1 MYIIESAKI
10 IMAESS
16 KSSNLKFSDKVVV
29 VTGSGTGIGQAI
41 AKKFAEKGANIII
54 MGRRKEPLDKTSDIL
69 IEIMKKV
76 GSSGTVRAFSGV
88 DVSDEVGINEMFSSI
103 KQEFGRV
110 DIIVN
115 NAGVSGPV
123 KTFTNASFQDFKDC
137 VAIHLTGTF
146 WTSVQGLKVMDK
158 GSKIITIATFFTE
171 ENKYEQRPYRFR
183 TPYTAAQGAKNRLAE
198 ALAWELVEQGI
209 KSVATNPGPVHSDRI
224 YKTVY
229 PKAAAEFLRIGGYPG
244 LDSTE
249 IELSAINGLELL
261 GESPEVFSKGIMEI
275 AQQISK
281 SRSSPS
287 SSSSS
292 SSPPPTHSSAQPSS
306 PSKTTTTTT
315 TTSNTPITD
324 SDNAATTTTATAAAA
339 ATTPPP
345 PQLTPTQGS
354 GDLNKTIEGM
364 LIKIQEIAEKI
375 QQNTSKMI
383 VDNEFLSQEEVA
395 DMVLTLSDDTIS
407 KLINGRIIP
416 NDRVFYPVKP
426 IVGTF
431 IDDNSIQNLKEK
443 VVIITTTSSKEKDVQ
458 RIISLA
464 NKLND
469 IGVKQVIIL
478 SKNFDDTKFYKDFHS
493 HSLDLADEEKVKR
506 IFNTAKTKF
515 GSINSVIHITGD
527 YDYNRSLL
535 SLSRE
540 DWDLLVENFIHIP
553 ALITREA
560 VKFMSPADAI
570 QKPSQFKDSKGIIVI
585 LGPDSPS
592 GKKISGLSRARSEVF
607 RGALRPYTATVNQEL
622 SDVLGSKIKLN
633 LILAG
638 NVEGIESKIEN
649 VTTSVLN
656 LIAGSSLNKN
666 EAFFYMK
673 EGTKKKN
680 N

>member
-1 MYIIESAKI
+1 
-10 IMAESS
+10 MAAEPL
-16 KSSNLKFSDKVVV
+16 KSSGLKFSDKIVVI
-29 VTGSGTGIGQAI
+29 TGSGTGIGQAI
-41 AKKFAEKGANIII
+41 AKKFAEKGASIII
-54 MGRRKEPLDKTSDIL
+54 MGRRKEPLDKTSEIL
-69 IEIMKKV
+69 IDIMKKV
-76 GSSGTVRAFSGV
+76 GSSGTVKSFSGV
-88 DVSDEVGINEMFSSI
+88 DVSDENGINDMFSNI
-103 KQEFGRV
+103 KQEFGKV

-146 WTSVQGLKVMDK
+146 WTSVQGLKVMDR

-198 ALAWELVEQGI
+198 ALAWELVERGI

-249 IELSAINGLELL
+249 VEVSATKGLDLL
-261 GESPEVFSKGIMEI
+261 GESPEAFSKGIMEI
-275 AQQISK
+275 AEQLSN
-281 SRSSPS
+281 SRSSIS
-287 SSSSS
+287 STSSHSS
-292 SSPPPTHSSAQPSS
+292 HSSPHS
-306 PSKTTTTTT
+306 TTTTITS
-315 TTSNTPITD
+315 TSNDDD
-324 SDNAATTTTATAAAA
+324 SISSPALTTNQDA
-339 ATTPPP
+339 
-345 PQLTPTQGS
+345 
-354 GDLNKTIEGM
+354 LNKTIEGM
-364 LIKIQEIAEKI
+364 LMKIQEIAEKI
-375 QQNTSKMI
+375 QNNTSKMI

-426 IVGTF
+426 IVGTS
-431 IDDNSIQNLKEK
+431 IDDNNLQILKEK
-443 VVIITTTSSKEKDVQ
+443 VVVITTTSSKEKDVQ
-458 RIISLA
+458 RITSLA
-464 NKLND
+464 NKLNET
-469 IGVKQVIIL
+469 GVKQVIIL
-478 SKNFDDTKFYKDFHS
+478 SKNSSDDTKFYKDFHS
-493 HSLDLADEEKVKR
+493 HSLDLADEEKVKK
-506 IFNTAKTKF
+506 ILNTAKTKY
-515 GSINSVIHITGD
+515 GSIDFVIHITGE
-527 YDYNRSLL
+527 YDYSRSLS

-540 DWDLLVENFIHIP
+540 EWDVLVENFIHIP

-570 QKPSQFKDSKGIIVI
+570 QKPSQFKESKGIIVI
-585 LGPDSPS
+585 LGPDSPY

-633 LILAG
+633 LILPG
-638 NVEGIESKIEN
+638 NIEGIESNIEN
-649 VTTSVLN
+649 VTTSILN

-666 EAFFYMK
+666 ESIFYIDEGKK
-673 EGTKKKN
+673 EK
-680 N
+680 

>member
-1 MYIIESAKI
+1 
-10 IMAESS
+10 MAESL
-16 KSSNLKFSDKVVV
+16 KTPDLKFSDKIVVI
-29 VTGSGTGIGQAI
+29 TGSGTGIGQAI
-41 AKKFAEKGANIII
+41 AKKFAERGASIII
-54 MGRRKEPLDKTSDIL
+54 LGRRKEPLDKTTEIL
-69 IEIMKKV
+69 VDIMKKV
-76 GSSGTVRAFSGV
+76 GSSGTVRSFSGV
-88 DVSDEVGINEMFSSI
+88 DVSDENGINEMFSNI
-103 KQEFGRV
+103 KQEFGKV

-123 KTFTNASFQDFKDC
+123 KTFTNASFKDFKDC

-146 WTSVQGLKVMDK
+146 WTSIQGLKVMDK

-249 IELSAINGLELL
+249 VELSATNGLDLL

-275 AQQISK
+275 AQQVSN
-281 SRSSPS
+281 SRLSSSISSPS
-287 SSSSS
+287 SS
-292 SSPPPTHSSAQPSS
+292 
-306 PSKTTTTTT
+306 TT
-315 TTSNTPITD
+315 TTSTTSTD
-324 SDNAATTTTATAAAA
+324 IDDGVTASSSSAAAA
-339 ATTPPP
+339 AAANP
-345 PQLTPTQGS
+345 LTPNQ

-375 QQNTSKMI
+375 QNNTSKMI

-426 IVGTF
+426 IVGTS

-478 SKNFDDTKFYKDFHS
+478 SKNYDDTKFYKDFHS

-515 GSINSVIHITGD
+515 GSIDSVIHITGD

-638 NVEGIESKIEN
+638 NVEGMESTIEN

-656 LIAGSSLNKN
+656 LISGSSLNKN
-666 EAFFYMK
+666 ESIFYID
-673 EGTKKKN
+673 EGTKKN
-680 N
+680 NN

>member
-1 MYIIESAKI
+1 VI
-10 IMAESS
+10 
-16 KSSNLKFSDKVVV
+16 
-29 VTGSGTGIGQAI
+29 TGSGTGIGQAI
-41 AKKFAEKGANIII
+41 AKKFAERGASIII
-54 MGRRKEPLDKTSDIL
+54 MGRRKEPLDKTTEIL
-69 IEIMKKV
+69 VDIMKKV
-76 GSSGTVRAFSGV
+76 GSSGIVRSFSGV
-88 DVSDEVGINEMFSSI
+88 DVSDENGINEMFSNI
-103 KQEFGRV
+103 KQEFGKV

-198 ALAWELVEQGI
+198 ALAWELVDQGI

-249 IELSAINGLELL
+249 VELSATNGLDLL
-261 GESPEVFSKGIMEI
+261 GESPEVFSKGTMEI
-275 AQQISK
+275 AQQISN
-281 SRSSPS
+281 SRLSSISSSPS
-287 SSSSS
+287 SPSTTTNSTTTITGTDDGAAASSS
-292 SSPPPTHSSAQPSS
+292 
-306 PSKTTTTTT
+306 
-315 TTSNTPITD
+315 
-324 SDNAATTTTATAAAA
+324 AAAA
-339 ATTPPP
+339 ATT
-345 PQLTPTQGS
+345 TPVTPNQ

-375 QQNTSKMI
+375 QKNTSKMI

-426 IVGTF
+426 IVGTY
-431 IDDNSIQNLKEK
+431 IDDNSIQNLKDK

-458 RIISLA
+458 RTISLA

-478 SKNFDDTKFYKDFHS
+478 SKNYDDTKFYKDFHS
-493 HSLDLADEEKVKR
+493 HSLDLADEDKVKR

-515 GSINSVIHITGD
+515 GSIDSLIHITGD

-540 DWDLLVENFIHIP
+540 EWDLLVENFIHIP

-638 NVEGIESKIEN
+638 NVEGMESNIEN

-656 LIAGSSLNKN
+656 LFSGSSLNKN
-666 EAFFYMK
+666 ESIFYID
-673 EGTKKKN
+673 EGTKKN
-680 N
+680 NNN

>member
-1 MYIIESAKI
+1 
-10 IMAESS
+10 MAESLES
-16 KSSNLKFSDKVVV
+16 PSLKFSDKIVVI
-29 VTGSGTGIGQAI
+29 TGSGTGIGQAI
-41 AKKFAEKGANIII
+41 AKKFAETGASIII
-54 MGRRKEPLDKTSDIL
+54 MGRRKEPLDKTTEIL
-69 IEIMKKV
+69 IDIMKKV
-76 GSSGTVRAFSGV
+76 GSTSTVRSFSGV
-88 DVSDEVGINEMFSSI
+88 DVSDENGINEMFSNI
-103 KQEFGRV
+103 KQEFGKV

-198 ALAWELVEQGI
+198 ALAWELVERGI
-209 KSVATNPGPVHSDRI
+209 KSVGTNPGPVHSDRI

-249 IELSAINGLELL
+249 VEVSSTKGLDLL
-261 GESPEVFSKGIMEI
+261 GESHEVFSKGIMEI
-275 AQQISK
+275 AQQISD
-281 SRSSPS
+281 SRLSNSSSTLPPPSSPS
-287 SSSSS
+287 STSTTTSTTITGSDDAS
-292 SSPPPTHSSAQPSS
+292 SSPP
-306 PSKTTTTTT
+306 
-315 TTSNTPITD
+315 TP
-324 SDNAATTTTATAAAA
+324 TTTTALN
-339 ATTPPP
+339 PN
-345 PQLTPTQGS
+345 QD
-354 GDLNKTIEGM
+354 DLNKTIEGM

-375 QQNTSKMI
+375 QNNTSKMI

-426 IVGTF
+426 IVGTS

-478 SKNFDDTKFYKDFHS
+478 SKNYDDTKFYKDFHS

-515 GSINSVIHITGD
+515 GSIDSVIHITGE
-527 YDYNRSLL
+527 YDYNRSLS

-540 DWDLLVENFIHIP
+540 EWDILVENFIHIP

-638 NVEGIESKIEN
+638 NIEGIESNIEN

-666 EAFFYMK
+666 ESIFYIDEGKK
-673 EGTKKKN
+673 EK
-680 N
+680 

>member
-1 MYIIESAKI
+1 
-10 IMAESS
+10 MAESL
-16 KSSNLKFSDKVVV
+16 KTPALKFSDKIVVI
-29 VTGSGTGIGQAI
+29 TGSGTGIGQAI
-41 AKKFAEKGANIII
+41 AKKFAERGASIII
-54 MGRRKEPLDKTSDIL
+54 LGRRKEPLDKTTEIL
-69 IEIMKKV
+69 VDIMKKV
-76 GSSGTVRAFSGV
+76 GSSGTVRSFSGV
-88 DVSDEVGINEMFSSI
+88 DVSDENGINEMFSNI
-103 KQEFGRV
+103 KQEFGKV

-123 KTFTNASFQDFKDC
+123 KTFTNASFKDFKDC

-146 WTSVQGLKVMDK
+146 WTSIQGLKVMDK

-249 IELSAINGLELL
+249 VELSATNGLDLL

-275 AQQISK
+275 AQQVSN
-281 SRSSPS
+281 SRLSSISSPS
-287 SSSSS
+287 SSTTTTSTTSTDTDDGVTASSS
-292 SSPPPTHSSAQPSS
+292 SSAAG
-306 PSKTTTTTT
+306 
-315 TTSNTPITD
+315 
-324 SDNAATTTTATAAAA
+324 AAT
-339 ATTPPP
+339 PPFIAN
-345 PQLTPTQGS
+345 Q

-375 QQNTSKMI
+375 QNNTSKMI

-426 IVGTF
+426 IVGTS

-478 SKNFDDTKFYKDFHS
+478 SKNYDDTKFYKDFHS

-515 GSINSVIHITGD
+515 GSIDSVIHITGD

-638 NVEGIESKIEN
+638 NVEGMESNIEN

-656 LIAGSSLNKN
+656 LISGSSLNKN
-666 EAFFYMK
+666 ESIFYID

-680 N
+680 NN

>member
-1 MYIIESAKI
+1 
-10 IMAESS
+10 MAESLES
-16 KSSNLKFSDKVVV
+16 PSLKFSDKIVVI
-29 VTGSGTGIGQAI
+29 TGSGTGIGQAI
-41 AKKFAEKGANIII
+41 AKKFAETGASIII
-54 MGRRKEPLDKTSDIL
+54 MGRRKEPLDKTTEIL
-69 IEIMKKV
+69 IDIMKKV
-76 GSSGTVRAFSGV
+76 GSSGTVRSFSGV
-88 DVSDEVGINEMFSSI
+88 DVSDENGINEMFSNI
-103 KQEFGRV
+103 KQEFGKV

-198 ALAWELVEQGI
+198 ALAWELVERGI
-209 KSVATNPGPVHSDRI
+209 KSVGTNPGPVHSDRI

-249 IELSAINGLELL
+249 VEVSSTKGLDLL
-261 GESPEVFSKGIMEI
+261 GESHEVFSKGIMEI
-275 AQQISK
+275 AQQISD
-281 SRSSPS
+281 SRLSNSSSTLPPS
-287 SSSSS
+287 SSSSSTSTTTSTTITGSDDASSS
-292 SSPPPTHSSAQPSS
+292 SSPPPP
-306 PSKTTTTTT
+306 
-315 TTSNTPITD
+315 
-324 SDNAATTTTATAAAA
+324 TTTTALN
-339 ATTPPP
+339 PN
-345 PQLTPTQGS
+345 QD
-354 GDLNKTIEGM
+354 DLNKTIEGM

-375 QQNTSKMI
+375 QNNTSKMI

-426 IVGTF
+426 IVGTS

-478 SKNFDDTKFYKDFHS
+478 SKNYDDTKFYKDFHS

-515 GSINSVIHITGD
+515 GSIDSVIHITGE
-527 YDYNRSLL
+527 YDYNRSLS

-540 DWDLLVENFIHIP
+540 EWDILVENFIHIP

-638 NVEGIESKIEN
+638 NIEGIESNIEN

-666 EAFFYMK
+666 ESIFYIDEGKK
-673 EGTKKKN
+673 EK
-680 N
+680 

>member
-1 MYIIESAKI
+1 
-10 IMAESS
+10 MAESS
-16 KSSNLKFSDKVVV
+16 SNNKSSKLKFSDKIVVI
-29 VTGSGTGIGQAI
+29 TGSGTGIGQAI

-54 MGRRKEPLDKTSDIL
+54 MGRRKEPLDKTADIL
-69 IEIMKKV
+69 MDIMKKV

-88 DVSDEVGINEMFSSI
+88 DVSDEIGINEMFSAI
-103 KQEFGRV
+103 KQEFGKV

-146 WTSVQGLKVMDK
+146 WTSVQGLKVMER

-244 LDSTE
+244 LESRE
-249 IELSAINGLELL
+249 VELAATKGLDLL
-261 GESPEVFSKGIMEI
+261 GEPSEVLLKGIMEI
-275 AQQISK
+275 AEQISN
-281 SRSSPS
+281 SRSSIPSSNGSSSAS
-287 SSSSS
+287 SSSSVEIN
-292 SSPPPTHSSAQPSS
+292 QE
-306 PSKTTTTTT
+306 
-315 TTSNTPITD
+315 
-324 SDNAATTTTATAAAA
+324 
-339 ATTPPP
+339 
-345 PQLTPTQGS
+345 

-375 QQNTSKMI
+375 QNNTSKMI

-407 KLINGRIIP
+407 KLINGRVIP

-426 IVGTF
+426 IVGTSV
-431 IDDNSIQNLKEK
+431 DGNNIQDLKEK
-443 VVIITTTSSKEKDVQ
+443 VVVITTTSSKEKGVQ
-458 RIISLA
+458 RVINLA

-478 SKNFDDTKFYKDFHS
+478 SRNSDDMNFYKDFHS
-493 HSLDLADEEKVKR
+493 HSLDLLDEEKVKR

-515 GSINSVIHITGD
+515 GNIDAIIHFTGD
-527 YDYNRSLL
+527 YDYDRNLS
-535 SLSRE
+535 SLSRQE
-540 DWDLLVENFIHIP
+540 WDEIVDNFIHIP

-560 VKFMSPADAI
+560 VRIMAPDGALDQPA
-570 QKPSQFKDSKGIIVI
+570 KFKDSTGIIVI

-622 SDVLGSKIKLN
+622 SDVLGSRIRLY
-633 LILAG
+633 LVLAG
-638 NVEGIESKIEN
+638 NIEGVESDIGN
-649 VTTSVLN
+649 VTTSILN
-656 LIAGSSLNKN
+656 LISGSSLNKN
-666 EAFFYMK
+666 ESIFYID
-673 EGTKKKN
+673 EGKKVIK
-680 N
+680 

>member
-1 MYIIESAKI
+1 
-10 IMAESS
+10 MAESL
-16 KSSNLKFSDKVVV
+16 KSSLKFSDKIIVI
-29 VTGSGTGIGQAI
+29 TGSGTGIGQAI
-41 AKKFAEKGANIII
+41 AKKFAENGASIII
-54 MGRRKEPLDKTSDIL
+54 MGRRKEPLDKTTEIL
-69 IEIMKKV
+69 NDIMKKA
-76 GSSGTVRAFSGV
+76 GSSGTVRSFSGV
-88 DVSDEVGINEMFSSI
+88 DVSDENGINEMFSNI
-103 KQEFGRV
+103 QQEFGKV

-158 GSKIITIATFFTE
+158 DSKIITIATFFTE

-198 ALAWELVEQGI
+198 ALAWELVERGI

-244 LDSTE
+244 LDSSE
-249 IELSAINGLELL
+249 IELSATKGLDFL
-261 GESPEVFSKGIMEI
+261 GEPPEVFSNGIKEI
-275 AQQISK
+275 AQQVSG
-281 SRSSPS
+281 SRSSVS

-292 SSPPPTHSSAQPSS
+292 SS
-306 PSKTTTTTT
+306 TT
-315 TTSNTPITD
+315 TTSSTSKHDDSNTVSST
-324 SDNAATTTTATAAAA
+324 
-339 ATTPPP
+339 
-345 PQLTPTQGS
+345 LTS
-354 GDLNKTIEGM
+354 NHNDLTKTIEGM
-364 LIKIQEIAEKI
+364 LMKIQEIAEKI
-375 QQNTSKMI
+375 QKNTSKMI

-395 DMVLTLSDDTIS
+395 DMVLTLSDNTIS

-426 IVGTF
+426 IVGTS
-431 IDDNSIQNLKEK
+431 IDDSNIQNLKEK
-443 VVIITTTSSKEKDVQ
+443 VVVITTTSSKEKDVQ
-458 RIISLA
+458 RITSLA
-464 NKLND
+464 NRLND
-469 IGVKQVIIL
+469 SGVKQVIIL
-478 SKNFDDTKFYKDFHS
+478 SKNNDDDTKFYKDFHS
-493 HSLDLADEEKVKR
+493 HSLDLSDEEKVKR

-515 GSINSVIHITGD
+515 GSIDSVIHVTGE

-535 SLSRE
+535 SLTRE
-540 DWDLLVENFIHIP
+540 EWDILVENFIHIP

-560 VKFMSPADAI
+560 VKFMSPPDAS

-592 GKKISGLSRARSEVF
+592 GKKISGLTRARSEIF

-622 SDVLGSKIKLN
+622 SDVLGSKITLN
-633 LILAG
+633 LILPG
-638 NVEGIESKIEN
+638 NIEGIESNIEN

-666 EAFFYMK
+666 ESIFYID
-673 EGTKKKN
+673 EGKK
-680 N
+680 

>member
-1 MYIIESAKI
+1 
-10 IMAESS
+10 MAESS
-16 KSSNLKFSDKVVV
+16 NKSSNLKFSNKSVVI
-29 VTGSGTGIGQAI
+29 TGSGTGIGQAI
-41 AKKFAEKGANIII
+41 AKKFAEKGASIII
-54 MGRRKEPLDKTSDIL
+54 MGRRKEPLDKTADIL
-69 IEIMKKV
+69 MDIMKKV
-76 GSSGTVRAFSGV
+76 GSSGTVRSFSGV
-88 DVSDEVGINEMFSSI
+88 DVSDEVGINEMFSTI
-103 KQEFGRV
+103 KQEFGKV

-146 WTSVQGLKVMDK
+146 WTSVQGLKVMEK

-244 LDSTE
+244 LESSE
-249 IELSAINGLELL
+249 VELAATKGLDLL
-261 GESPEVFSKGIMEI
+261 GEPSDVFSKGIMEI
-275 AQQISK
+275 AEQISN
-281 SRSSPS
+281 SRSSVSSGGTS

-292 SSPPPTHSSAQPSS
+292 TSTSANQ
-306 PSKTTTTTT
+306 
-315 TTSNTPITD
+315 
-324 SDNAATTTTATAAAA
+324 
-339 ATTPPP
+339 
-345 PQLTPTQGS
+345 

-375 QQNTSKMI
+375 QNNTSKMI

-395 DMVLTLSDDTIS
+395 EMVLTLSDDTIS

-426 IVGTF
+426 IVGTS
-431 IDDNSIQNLKEK
+431 IDGNNIQELKEK
-443 VVIITTTSSKEKDVQ
+443 VVLITTTSSKEKDIQ
-458 RIISLA
+458 RVITLA

-478 SKNFDDTKFYKDFHS
+478 SRNSDDMKFYKDFHS
-493 HSLDLADEEKVKR
+493 HSLDLLDEEKVKR

-515 GSINSVIHITGD
+515 GNIDAVIHFTGD
-527 YDYNRSLL
+527 YDYNRNLS
-535 SLSRE
+535 SLSRQE
-540 DWDLLVENFIHIP
+540 WDGLVNNFIHIP
-553 ALITREA
+553 GLITREA
-560 VKFMSPADAI
+560 VRFMAPDGALHQPA
-570 QKPSQFKDSKGIIVI
+570 KFKDSKGIIVI

-622 SDVLGSKIKLN
+622 SDVLGSRIRLY

-638 NVEGIESKIEN
+638 NIEGVESDIGN
-649 VTTSVLN
+649 VTTSILN

-666 EAFFYMK
+666 ESIFYID
-673 EGTKKKN
+673 EGKKVIR
-680 N
+680 